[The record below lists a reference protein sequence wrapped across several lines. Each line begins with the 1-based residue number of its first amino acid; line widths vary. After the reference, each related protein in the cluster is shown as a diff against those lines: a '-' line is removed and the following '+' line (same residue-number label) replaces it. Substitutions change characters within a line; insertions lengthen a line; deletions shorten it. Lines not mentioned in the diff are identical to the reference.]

1 MSFDKRLAFRG
12 IRALYGNEIFEK
24 LQNTHV
30 TVLGVGGVGSWCAE
44 ALCRTAVGK
53 LTLIDFDT
61 IEITNLNRQLHT
73 TTKTVGLY
81 KADVLSSRLLEINPE
96 IELDVIKTQMTPDNI
111 DEIMKD
117 RCDYVCDCI
126 DDIEAKAYVCNYLF
140 KKGST
145 FIVSGG
151 AGGRI
156 DPTLLKIGDVGTANG
171 DALISKLRTKL
182 KKEYGFVGSGQK
194 FKIACTFSNE
204 KPIYSSKE
212 EYLSGEFPAF
222 GASMSVT
229 ASAGL
234 LISSWMLK
242 QITGM

>member
-1 MSFDKRLAFRG
+1 M
-12 IRALYGNEIFEK
+12 
-24 LQNTHV
+24 QNC
-30 TVLGVGGVGSWCAE
+30 S
-44 ALCRTAVGK
+44 RK
-53 LTLIDFDT
+53 LTIIDFDT

-73 TTKTVGLY
+73 TTKTVGSY

-111 DEIMKD
+111 DEIMKN

-182 KKEYGFVGSGQK
+182 KKNTVLLAVAKNSKSPVLFPMKSLY
-194 FKIACTFSNE
+194 T
-204 KPIYSSKE
+204 SKE

>member
-1 MSFDKRLAFRG
+1 MFFHLAFWR
-12 IRALYGNEIFEK
+12 Y
-24 LQNTHV
+24 
-30 TVLGVGGVGSWCAE
+30 
-44 ALCRTAVGK
+44 
-53 LTLIDFDT
+53 
-61 IEITNLNRQLHT
+61 
-73 TTKTVGLY
+73 
-81 KADVLSSRLLEINPE
+81 
-96 IELDVIKTQMTPDNI
+96 
-111 DEIMKD
+111 
-117 RCDYVCDCI
+117 
-126 DDIEAKAYVCNYLF
+126 IEAKAYVCNYLF

>member
-96 IELDVIKTQMTPDNI
+96 IELEVIKSQMTPDNI
-111 DEIMKD
+111 DEIMKN
-117 RCDYVCDCI
+117 RCDYVF
-126 DDIEAKAYVCNYLF
+126 CNYLF

>member
-81 KADVLSSRLLEINPE
+81 KADVLSSRLLRS
-96 IELDVIKTQMTPDNI
+96 TQ
-111 DEIMKD
+111 
-117 RCDYVCDCI
+117 R
-126 DDIEAKAYVCNYLF
+126 
-140 KKGST
+140 
-145 FIVSGG
+145 
-151 AGGRI
+151 
-156 DPTLLKIGDVGTANG
+156 
-171 DALISKLRTKL
+171 
-182 KKEYGFVGSGQK
+182 
-194 FKIACTFSNE
+194 
-204 KPIYSSKE
+204 
-212 EYLSGEFPAF
+212 
-222 GASMSVT
+222 
-229 ASAGL
+229 
-234 LISSWMLK
+234 
-242 QITGM
+242 